1 MASGHSPGRGRP
13 PPLPLSPGWVK
24 WSRLLSVL
32 GSGWNPQF
40 LLPAC
45 QVPVPPGFLSSLS
58 SVAFLLNFWHEG
70 PCWGCWRRGLWPG
83 REAGGPACAPCR
95 AELARC
101 SFQRW
106 PDRGAQQVAED
117 PRLLLLCGERCVR
130 LRVVTE
136 RSPRSGRS
144 RPGRR
149 RTGGSR
155 PRGGVSG
162 AAEPHRPPLSG
173 RSLPLAAFPGLR
185 PELSSLQV
193 PVHFHAPRPDLR
205 RNSAHRV
212 ALSQALNCR
221 KEEGL
226 RWEGLERML
235 RGGSSP
241 GGLTAS
247 SVQAGERGTPPP
259 RGPCSTGGTGAGPA
273 TGPEGPAFQGFA
285 P

>member
-1 MASGHSPGRGRP
+1 MLGVLAKGAVAWAGSWGTSLCSLQGRARP
-13 PPLPLSPGWVK
+13 
-24 WSRLLSVL
+24 VL
-32 GSGWNPQF
+32 FPE
-40 LLPAC
+40 
-45 QVPVPPGFLSSLS
+45 
-58 SVAFLLNFWHEG
+58 VAR
-70 PCWGCWRRGLWPG
+70 P
-83 REAGGPACAPCR
+83 
-95 AELARC
+95 
-101 SFQRW
+101 
-106 PDRGAQQVAED
+106 GAQQVAED

-130 LRVVTE
+130 LCVVTKH
-136 RSPRSGRS
+136 SPHSGRS

-173 RSLPLAAFPGLR
+173 RSLPPAAFPGLR

-193 PVHFHAPRPDLR
+193 PVHLHAPGPDLH

-226 RWEGLERML
+226 RREGLERML

-247 SVQAGERGTPPP
+247 SVQAGGAGHPP
-259 RGPCSTGGTGAGPA
+259 RGPCSAGGTGAGPA
-273 TGPEGPAFQGFA
+273 TGPEGPAFQSFA
-285 P
+285 S